1 VQFNSWVFPL
11 FFAIVYAVY
20 LALGKRRFRLQN
32 AWLLA
37 ASYLFYGV
45 WDQRFMALLA
55 LSTVL
60 DFFIGKK
67 LAASETE
74 KSRKRLVTL
83 SVLANLGVLGFFKY
97 FGFFVE
103 STAAFLEKIGF
114 EAHLP
119 TLQIV
124 LPVGISFYT
133 FQTLSYTIDVYR
145 RRMPATND
153 FIGFGLFV
161 SFFPQLVA
169 GPIERASRLL
179 PQILAPREITGT
191 KVQSGLWLLCWGYFK
206 KSVIADH
213 AAEVA
218 NRLFADG
225 TWQELSG
232 LEPLLAVLA
241 FTIQI
246 YCDFSGYSD
255 IARGLAKLLGFEF
268 LLNFKL
274 PYFATGP
281 SDFWARW
288 HISLSTWLRDYLYI
302 PLGGNRVSTAKT
314 YRNMFLVMAL
324 GGLWHG
330 AAWPYVLWG
339 SYHGV
344 LLVLERVILD
354 ARGKAPNER
363 DYGFL
368 GEWTRIVLFWVPM
381 LIGMAIVRCVSVEQ
395 FWHLMTHQSFDLS
408 KEAIDGFRT
417 LLYFTWPL
425 IVVQLA
431 QHFSKDL
438 LVPLRLPVIGRA
450 ALFTAMILAMMVF
463 GVREPV
469 EFFYFQF

>member
-1 VQFNSWVFPL
+1 MQFNSWVFPL
-11 FFAIVYAVY
+11 FFAIVYAGY
-20 LALGKRRFRLQN
+20 LALGRKRFRIQN

-37 ASYLFYGV
+37 ASYVFYGV
-45 WDQRFMALLA
+45 WDQRFLALLA

-60 DFFIGKK
+60 DFSIGKR
-67 LAASETE
+67 LAGTE
-74 KSRKRLVTL
+74 NEKTRKRLVTL
-83 SVLANLGVLGFFKY
+83 SVLANLGVLAAFKY
-97 FGFFVE
+97 FGFFLT
-103 STAAFLEKIGF
+103 SIKAFLEKIGF

-119 TLQIV
+119 TLEII

-153 FIGFGLFV
+153 LLGFGLFV

-179 PQILAPREITGT
+179 PQIEAPREITAT
-191 KVQSGLWLLCWGYFK
+191 KVQAGLWLICWGYFK
-206 KSVIADH
+206 KSVIADN
-213 AAEVA
+213 AAGVA
-218 NRLFADG
+218 NALFADRA
-225 TWQELSG
+225 WQELEG

-274 PYFATGP
+274 PYLATGP

-288 HISLSTWLRDYLYI
+288 QISLSTWLRDYLYI
-302 PLGGNRVSTAKT
+302 PLGGNRGSAAKS
-314 YRNMFLVMAL
+314 YRNRFLVMAL

-330 AAWPYVLWG
+330 AAWPYILWG

-354 ARGKAPNER
+354 ARGQAPGKR
-363 DYGFL
+363 DCGFF
-368 GEWTRIVLFWVPM
+368 GEWFRIVLFWVPM
-381 LIGMAIVRCVSVEQ
+381 LIGMAIVRCESVQQ
-395 FWHLMTHQSFDLS
+395 FWHLLTHQSFALS
-408 KEAIDGFRT
+408 RDAREGFAT

-425 IVVQLA
+425 VAVQLA

-450 ALFTAMILAMMVF
+450 ALFTFMILGMLVF
-463 GVREPV
+463 GVRDPV